1 MAITRVGVRVAGC
14 LLLLVGL
21 QAARAATPTVEDLLK
36 LQPKMD
42 VLISTPNASE
52 YAACKVEV
60 LKDDKGGSGYLLR
73 DPRGLPLRRFYDS
86 NGDRYI
92 DIWSYYL
99 DGQEVYREIDTNFN
113 RKADQYR
120 WYGQAG
126 MKVGIDSKEIGKID
140 HWEQISPEEVSQEV
154 LQAVITRDFDR
165 LKALMVN
172 ENDLHVL
179 ELPADE
185 LNRIKEKMARA
196 PQKFTTTAAG
206 LINLGKKTQWI
217 HLETAAPQ
225 CIPADS
231 FGGNKDLIRYKSG
244 TILYANDGKHDFLQ
258 TGEMILVGKAWKIVD
273 APAPGYAADTDDRN
287 PMKGGSDIVVD
298 EKSKPLLDKLR
309 EVDAEAPKMMGDA
322 ATIVRYNLA
331 RATVLDKLAEISKG
345 EQRES
350 WLKQMADC
358 YSAAAQ
364 NSQAND
370 RSSYQRLIVLR
381 DRMAKEGDLR
391 MAGYVEY
398 RAMSAEYSVKLM
410 TDKETAKVQEQW
422 REKLKKFY
430 DTYPMAEDAPDA
442 LLQLGMVSEFV
453 GKETEARNWYDT
465 LARQYPKNALAK
477 KAQGAVRRLDAEGKP
492 MELAGSTLG
501 DTKPFEIGQLRGKV
515 VIVYYWA
522 SWNNACISDF
532 AKIKALQASFGS
544 KGLELVCINL
554 DNNPGD
560 AVNFLNRTPVQG
572 IHLYEAGAL
581 ESPLAV
587 QYGIMVLPNLF
598 LVGKDGK
605 VVSRSI
611 QIGGLEDEIKKL
623 LEVK

>member
-1 MAITRVGVRVAGC
+1 MATTRVGVRVCGC
-14 LLLLVGL
+14 LLLLFGS

-42 VLISTPNASE
+42 VVISTPNPSE

-60 LKDDKGGSGYLLR
+60 LKDEKGGSGYLLR

-113 RKADQYR
+113 RKADLYH
-120 WYGQAG
+120 WYGPAG
-126 MKVGIDSKEIGKID
+126 MKVGVDSKEVGKID

-154 LQAVITRDFDR
+154 LQAVIARDFDR
-165 LKALMVN
+165 LKALML
-172 ENDLHVL
+172 NDADLRVL
-179 ELPADE
+179 DLPAAE

-196 PQKFTTTAAG
+196 PEKFNTTAAG

-287 PMKGGSDIVVD
+287 PKGGSDIVVD
-298 EKSKPLLDKLR
+298 EKTKPLLDKLR
-309 EVDAEAPKMMGDA
+309 EVDTEAPKVGTDPQG
-322 ATIVRYNLA
+322 IVRYNLA
-331 RATVLDKLAEISKG
+331 RAAVLDKLAEITKG

-350 WLKQMADC
+350 WLKQLADC

-364 NSQAND
+364 SSPAND

-381 DRMAKEGDLR
+381 DRMAKEGDMR

-398 RAMSAEYSVKLM
+398 RAMSADYSAKLM
-410 TDKETAKVQEQW
+410 TPKIDTAKVQDEW

-453 GKETEARNWYDT
+453 GKETEAKNWYET

-492 MELAGSTLG
+492 MELTGNTLG
-501 DTKPFEIGQLRGKV
+501 DNKPFDIGQLRGRV

-532 AKIKALQASFGS
+532 AKIKSLQASLGS
-544 KGLELVCINL
+544 KGLDLVCVNL

-560 AVNFLNRTPVQG
+560 AVNFLNRTPMQG

-623 LEVK
+623 LDVK